1 MAHRILWNIDRV
13 YVKATRELTP
23 LMRTYVLRR
32 LLQTIPL
39 LLGIS
44 LMTFLLLQLAPGDF
58 LNQMAENPGI
68 SAETIEAMRVRFGL
82 DKPWYVQYGHLPQKR
97 HLPLRLRPVVRAP
110 PAGVRGAAATG
121 FTNTLMLA
129 GAAALVT
136 WGLAIPLGVLAAVRQ
151 HSWIDRTLSFIA
163 FIWLSIPEIL
173 AALLLLMMAARTGWF
188 PVGGMRSLDYDE
200 LDGISQFFDILH
212 HLALPALVVGLI
224 PLASRMRQMRGSLL
238 DVLRL
243 DYVTTARAKGLSERT
258 VIVKHALRNAL
269 NPMITLFGY
278 TLGALVSGS
287 FIVEII
293 FSWPGLGRI
302 TLDAILTQDQYL
314 VMGAVLMASLV
325 LIVGNLIADLLLAIA
340 DPRISYD

>member
-1 MAHRILWNIDRV
+1 MRV
-13 YVKATRELTP
+13 
-23 LMRTYVLRR
+23 YVLRR
-32 LLQTIPL
+32 VLQTIPL

-68 SAETIEAMRVRFGL
+68 SAETIDAMRVRFGL
-82 DKPWYVQYGHLPQKR
+82 DKPWYVQYLIYLQNVI
-97 HLPLRLRPVVRAP
+97 LRLDFGQSFSRHQPVFDVLSE
-110 PAGVRGAAATG
+110 G
-121 FTNTLMLA
+121 FTNTIVLA
-129 GAAALVT
+129 VAAAIVT
-136 WGLAIPLGVLAAVRQ
+136 WGLAVPLGMLAAVRQ
-151 HSWIDRTLSFIA
+151 HSWIDRLLSLVA
-163 FIWLSIPEIL
+163 FFWLSIPEIL
-173 AALLLLMMAARTGWF
+173 SGLLLLMLAARTGWF

-200 LDGISQFFDILH
+200 LDGISQFFDIAH
-212 HLALPALVVGLI
+212 HLVLPALVVGLI

-258 VIVKHALRNAL
+258 VIIKHALRNAL

-287 FIVEII
+287 FIAEII
-293 FSWPGLGRI
+293 FSWPGLGRL

-325 LIVGNLIADLLLAIA
+325 LILGNLIADVLLAIA
-340 DPRISYD
+340 DPRITYE